1 MKIMLTYVG
10 GIAGQSVIKMIRRS
24 KYKDIIIIGLDSD
37 KNAVGLK
44 WCDLAEVVPSA
55 DYFYDLGYQEEYTKI
70 IEREKPDLIL
80 PTGEEDLEFL
90 SQFSNSFMN
99 TKYMVQLCQDKYL
112 FYKHFKKDYG
122 DFLPKTS
129 DSPMDFDSLPII
141 TKPMIGRGSRGF
153 RLIKDFT
160 TLADVQKFGEYMYQ
174 EYLPGQVSPQHEH
187 GTLSRYSWVY
197 YLDVGENSSPLTFV
211 ELEDN
216 KNELQKVDEIHLP
229 VYNDMIVMFPS
240 IAHHKVYPC
249 KTKRYVLAGNIND
262 ICYEDKE

>member
-1 MKIMLTYVG
+1 MTNSCSTFYISHP
-10 GIAGQSVIKMIRRS
+10 ISIRHGQLGYSNRKE
-24 KYKDIIIIGLDSD
+24 II
-37 KNAVGLK
+37 
-44 WCDLAEVVPSA
+44 
-55 DYFYDLGYQEEYTKI
+55 DYFLDLKQKGDGVPPQEDRGWKTDWEI
-70 IEREKPDLIL
+70 HLNHRIL
-80 PTGEEDLEFL
+80 DKLLDMVHLWYCKHIVGPRGPSFIVK
-90 SQFSNSFMN
+90 SNFQN
-99 TKYMVQLCQDKYL
+99 TDK
-112 FYKHFKKDYG
+112 FNIDANVWF
-122 DFLPKTS
+122 
-129 DSPMDFDSLPII
+129 
-141 TKPMIGRGSRGF
+141 
-153 RLIKDFT
+153 
-160 TLADVQKFGEYMYQ
+160 Q

-211 ELEDN
+211 ELKDN

>member
-1 MKIMLTYVG
+1 MTNSCSTFYISHP
-10 GIAGQSVIKMIRRS
+10 ISIRHGQLGYSNRKE
-24 KYKDIIIIGLDSD
+24 II
-37 KNAVGLK
+37 
-44 WCDLAEVVPSA
+44 
-55 DYFYDLGYQEEYTKI
+55 DYFLDLKQKGDGVPPQEDRGWKTDWEI
-70 IEREKPDLIL
+70 HLNHRIL
-80 PTGEEDLEFL
+80 DKLLDMVHLWYCKHIVGPRGPSFIVK
-90 SQFSNSFMN
+90 SNLQN
-99 TKYMVQLCQDKYL
+99 TDK
-112 FYKHFKKDYG
+112 FNIDANVWF
-122 DFLPKTS
+122 
-129 DSPMDFDSLPII
+129 
-141 TKPMIGRGSRGF
+141 
-153 RLIKDFT
+153 
-160 TLADVQKFGEYMYQ
+160 Q